1 MASVVRERRSKAN
14 DLSVSGVGPTTGGR
28 FGVEYLS
35 EDATDVAGV
44 MSQPKPKLLIVGPA
58 SISAEDLRK
67 RLGDQFDVVVQGVA
81 PAGSTS
87 EAAVAT
93 EPPHPAELLLNAISD
108 AVCLIDATA
117 SQVWASARFAGLS
130 ESLLERVRGCYA
142 EAIATLIDP
151 EGTLSRA
158 GGATCKFEI
167 TSEDDES
174 SHEVFIFVAD
184 PGGVPAAAETSARP
198 PQLAVVVRDV
208 STDRQFGDRLAA
220 IERAGAELVDIDAEV
235 IRAQH
240 SAERLKTLEGR
251 IASIARDLLRFD
263 HFVVRL
269 KDELTGRLEP
279 VMAVGLP
286 QEALDLELF
295 AQEEG
300 NGLSGFVAATGR
312 SVICPDVEADDRFM
326 PGVDDAGSSLTVPLR
341 LREKTIGVLNIE
353 SRQID
358 AFTDT
363 DRRFCEVF
371 ARYISIALHMLDLLV
386 VERSSTNLSVSGRV
400 EGELKDCLE
409 DILSQAD
416 WLTGVP
422 TNDPETAR
430 HIARIRAD
438 VESIRSRVRN
448 MADGPQ
454 TLLGVDRA
462 LGDRAVDPVLGG
474 KRVLVADDESKIRR
488 IIRDVLRSRGCEV
501 EICENGAVAIERLNA
516 SDQPTFDLVISDI
529 KMPDRNGYEVF
540 SAARALGTDLPV
552 ILMTGF
558 GYDPHHSIVRASQE
572 GLQSVLFKPFQIE
585 RLIDE
590 ARKALAA
597 D

>member
-1 MASVVRERRSKAN
+1 M
-14 DLSVSGVGPTTGGR
+14 VSSG
-28 FGVEYLS
+28 
-35 EDATDVAGV
+35 
-44 MSQPKPKLLIVGPA
+44 
-58 SISAEDLRK
+58 
-67 RLGDQFDVVVQGVA
+67 
-81 PAGSTS
+81 
-87 EAAVAT
+87 
-93 EPPHPAELLLNAISD
+93 HPAELLLNAISD
-108 AVCLIDATA
+108 AVCLIDTA
-117 SQVWASARFAGLS
+117 GVEVWASARFAELP
-130 ESLLERVRGCYA
+130 EAVLERVRGCYA
-142 EAIATLIDP
+142 EAVATLAGP
-151 EGTLSRA
+151 RGLLSRTA
-158 GGATCKFEI
+158 GAACKFEL
-167 TSEDDES
+167 TDPEEDS
-174 SHEVFIFVAD
+174 AHEVYIF
-184 PGGVPAAAETSARP
+184 AAERSGGTPASDEGAPACEPR
-198 PQLAVVVRDV
+198 LAVVVRDV
-208 STDRQFGDRLAA
+208 STDRRLEHRLAA
-220 IERAGAELVDIDAEV
+220 IERAGAELVDIDPEI

-251 IASIARDLLRFD
+251 IAGVARGLLRFD
-263 HFVVRL
+263 HFVVRIIDS
-269 KDELTGRLEP
+269 KTGRLEP

-286 QEALDLELF
+286 QEALDLVLF
-295 AQEEG
+295 AKEEG
-300 NGLSGFVAATGR
+300 NGLSGYVAATGR
-312 SVICPDVEADDRFM
+312 SVISPDVQNDERFM
-326 PGVDDAGSSLTVPLR
+326 PGVDNAGSSLTVPLR
-341 LREKTIGVLNIE
+341 LRDKVIGVLNIE
-353 SRQID
+353 SRQMD
-358 AFTDT
+358 AFGES

-422 TNDPETAR
+422 TNDSETAR

-438 VESIRSRVRN
+438 VESIRARVRN

-462 LGDRAVDPVLGG
+462 LGQRTEDPVLKGR
-474 KRVLVADDESKIRR
+474 RVLVADDESKIRR

-501 EICENGAVAIERLNA
+501 EVCENGAVAIDRLHA
-516 SDQPTFDLVISDI
+516 TDLPGFDLVISDI

-540 SAARALGTDLPV
+540 SAVRALGGKLPV

-590 ARKALAA
+590 ARKALSAE
-597 D
+597 

>member
-1 MASVVRERRSKAN
+1 MSRVVAEQR
-14 DLSVSGVGPTTGGR
+14 SVSAPVSGAARSAGSRLGL
-28 FGVEYLS
+28 EYRS
-35 EDATDVAGV
+35 EDATGVAGV

-58 SISAEDLRK
+58 SISAEDLRQK
-67 RLGDQFDVVVQGVA
+67 LGGQFEIEVRQGGV
-81 PAGSTS
+81 PGQAGGI
-87 EAAVAT
+87 AT
-93 EPPHPAELLLNAISD
+93 ARHPAELLLNAISD
-108 AVCLIDATA
+108 AVCLIDISGAE
-117 SQVWASARFAGLS
+117 VWTSARFEEIPDSILAQ
-130 ESLLERVRGCYA
+130 VRGSYA
-142 EAIATLIDP
+142 DAVATLTGP
-151 EGTLSRA
+151 RGLLARSA
-158 GGATCKFEI
+158 AAACKFEFADADQEI
-167 TSEDDES
+167 
-174 SHEVFIFVAD
+174 SHDVFIFSAD
-184 PGGVPAAAETSARP
+184 PMGEQTPEADRH
-198 PQLAVVVRDV
+198 LAVVVRDV
-208 STDRQFGDRLAA
+208 SDDRRLESRLAA
-220 IERAGAELVDIDAEV
+220 IERAGAELVDIDAET

-251 IASIARDLLRFD
+251 IAGVAHDLLRFD

-269 KDELTGRLEP
+269 KDERTGRLEP

-312 SVICPDVEADDRFM
+312 SVICPDVQADERFM

-341 LREKTIGVLNIE
+341 LRDKVIGVLNVE
-353 SRQID
+353 SKQPD
-358 AFTDT
+358 AFSES

-400 EGELKDCLE
+400 EGELKECLE

-438 VESIRSRVRN
+438 VESIRARVRN

-454 TLLGVDRA
+454 TLLGVERA
-462 LGDRAVDPVLGG
+462 LGDREIDPVLSGR
-474 KRVLVADDESKIRR
+474 RVLVADDESKIRR

-501 EICENGAVAIERLNA
+501 EVCENGAVAIDRLGQP
-516 SDQPTFDLVISDI
+516 DQPGFDLVISDI

-540 SAARALGTDLPV
+540 SAARSLNSDLPV

-590 ARKALAA
+590 ARKALSA

>member
-1 MASVVRERRSKAN
+1 MTAR
-14 DLSVSGVGPTTGGR
+14 R
-28 FGVEYLS
+28 FGVEYLT
-35 EDATDVAGV
+35 EDATGVAGV
-44 MSQPKPKLLIVGPA
+44 MSQPKPKLLIVGPT

-67 RLGDQFDVVVQGVA
+67 RLGDQFDVVVDGREAAV
-81 PAGSTS
+81 T
-87 EAAVAT
+87 AAVAT
-93 EPPHPAELLLNAISD
+93 EARHPAEMLLNAISD
-108 AVCLIDATA
+108 AVCLIDAA
-117 SQVWASARFAGLS
+117 GAEIWSSAKFADLPQS
-130 ESLLERVRGCYA
+130 VLDRVRSCYP
-142 EAIATLIDP
+142 EAITTLVGAR
-151 EGTLSRA
+151 GTPTRA
-158 GGATCKFEI
+158 AGATCKFEL
-167 TSEDDES
+167 TSPDNES
-174 SHEVFIFVAD
+174 SHEVFIF
-184 PGGVPAAAETSARP
+184 AAQQGE
-198 PQLAVVVRDV
+198 PQDGDEPQSRLAVVVRDV
-208 STDRQFGDRLAA
+208 STDRQFEDRLAA

-240 SAERLKTLEGR
+240 SAERLKTLESR
-251 IASIARDLLRFD
+251 IAGIAGDLLRFD

-269 KDELTGRLEP
+269 KDEKTGRLEP

-300 NGLSGFVAATGR
+300 NGLSGFVATTGK
-312 SVICPDVEADDRFM
+312 SVICPDVAADDRFM
-326 PGVDDAGSSLTVPLR
+326 PGVDDAGSSLTVPLK
-341 LREKTIGVLNIE
+341 LRDKIIGVLNIE
-353 SRQID
+353 SRKIN
-358 AFTDT
+358 AFSDT
-363 DRRFCEVF
+363 DRRFCEVL

-438 VESIRSRVRN
+438 VESIRARVRN

-454 TLLGVDRA
+454 TLLGVERA
-462 LGDRAVDPVLGG
+462 LGDRAIDPVLKGR
-474 KRVLVADDESKIRR
+474 RVLVADDESKIRR

-501 EICENGAVAIERLNA
+501 EVCENGALAIERLEQA
-516 SDQPTFDLVISDI
+516 DQPTFDLVISDI

-540 SAARALGTDLPV
+540 TAVRAMGAEVPV

-590 ARKALAA
+590 ARKALAVE
-597 D
+597 